1 MHYNFKNR
9 LHESRYQI
17 LFRKF
22 INIFGDIRVYSLIY
36 MEEGE
41 SFQNIHLYTHDL
53 NISSRN
59 KESFNVFYKVKN
71 ITN

>member
-1 MHYNFKNR
+1 
-9 LHESRYQI
+9 
-17 LFRKF
+17 
-22 INIFGDIRVYSLIY
+22 

-41 SFQNIHLYTHDL
+41 SFQNTHLYTHDL